1 MELTALYQ
9 RVIGLDVHQA
19 KITACAIVEHN
30 DGEIEIIEREFGAFK
45 RDRRALAEWARELAP
60 ERVVMESTGT
70 YWKSPYAALEK
81 VGIHAM
87 VVNARHAKGVP
98 GRKTDIADA
107 RWLATLARA
116 GLLRGSFVPPAQMR
130 QLRLVS
136 RQRQKL
142 VGQCSAEKNRL
153 HKILTDAGIRLNVV
167 VSDIHGQAARAMI
180 KSLIDGRP
188 LHEVLDRK
196 GRLRA
201 SREELL
207 EALNT
212 DEFSAVHRFVA
223 AEILEHIEQLE
234 QRIARMDRY
243 LLDALK
249 DHVGRTQ
256 GPWAA
261 AGPARDHSGC
271 RPPGGC
277 HAAGR
282 DRDGDERLR
291 QCRADRLLGGHLSG
305 QQRKRWKAQEW
316 TDPAGQS
323 LDSSTAVRICP
334 GGGSNSLWSQGQVR
348 VPDGAQGLQEGH
360 RRPGPQD
367 AAHHLRHAQQRD
379 SLQGQHRRLRGTDRS
394 PECAA
399 LAEDAAQARIYYR
412 RCYGVTGQ
420 TRGRTDSV
428 LVWS

>member
-30 DGEIEIIEREFGAFK
+30 DGEIEIIKREFGAFK

-142 VGQCSAEKNRL
+142 
-153 HKILTDAGIRLNVV
+153 
-167 VSDIHGQAARAMI
+167 
-180 KSLIDGRP
+180 
-188 LHEVLDRK
+188 
-196 GRLRA
+196 
-201 SREELL
+201 
-207 EALNT
+207 
-212 DEFSAVHRFVA
+212 
-223 AEILEHIEQLE
+223 EHIEQLE

-249 DHVGRTQ
+249 DHGPLLDLLETIPGVDRRGAAMLLVEIGTEMSVFGSAERIASWVG
-256 GPWAA
+256 
-261 AGPARDHSGC
+261 
-271 RPPGGC
+271 
-277 HAAGR
+277 
-282 DRDGDERLR
+282 
-291 QCRADRLLGGHLSG
+291 
-305 QQRKRWKAQEW
+305 
-316 TDPAGQS
+316 
-323 LDSSTAVRICP
+323 ICP
-334 GGGSNSLWSQGQVR
+334 GNNESAGKRKSGRGNPWIRRLLCEFAQAAARTRCGLKAKFESLMVRKGYKKAIVALAHKMLRIIYAMLSNGTHYKDSTVDYEALTVARNAPRWLKMLRKHGFIT
-348 VPDGAQGLQEGH
+348 
-360 RRPGPQD
+360 D
-367 AAHHLRHAQQRD
+367 AATA
-379 SLQGQHRRLRGTDRS
+379 
-394 PECAA
+394 
-399 LAEDAAQARIYYR
+399 
-412 RCYGVTGQ
+412 
-420 TRGRTDSV
+420 
-428 LVWS
+428 